1 LASDNAIPKII
12 STIITHLTQIKEKY
26 YITQLLFIN
35 HHDHDIKKNLKS
47 RWNES
52 PPPNAAWKK

>member
-1 LASDNAIPKII
+1 LPLFYIANKLAFYLP
-12 STIITHLTQIKEKY
+12 TQIKEKY